1 MSRINIPF
9 VGASNKSRSVEVS
22 TQRSVNLFP
31 ELDPLSGFQQALYL
45 RPQLASFSTAG
56 SATIR
61 GMATF
66 GSLLFVVS
74 GGTVYSIDS
83 SGSATSRGNLLTSTG
98 RVSID
103 QNATQLMFVDGT
115 AGYIWDG
122 STLTQIADGDFPNG
136 ATQVVQFDG
145 YFVVNDPANPG
156 RFYISAYNNGTAWD
170 ATEFATA
177 ERNPDGLLAML
188 VNERE
193 LWLWGDAS
201 TEVWYNAGAPDFPF
215 EPVQS
220 AFTEW
225 GVGAA
230 FSPAKINGNVYWLA
244 SPGIV
249 LRATGTRGERISTH
263 AVETAIA
270 GYADIS
276 DAFGYCLEWEGHLF
290 YVLTFPT
297 GNATWVW
304 DESSG
309 LWHEWSSRGIGR
321 FRGNAYA
328 LLGQID
334 YVGDYLDG
342 NVYRLARDE
351 NSDFGTPIECL
362 REDRHILAAG
372 SRAPI
377 LHRALEIKLAQGSGT
392 ATLNPQAMLQWS
404 DNGGHTWSNEH
415 WRDIGLVGEYGQRCV
430 WRGLGQSRDR
440 VYRLKITDSVPRT
453 IVSGYLDL
461 EVGRNF

>member
-193 LWLWGDAS
+193 LWLWGIREHRS
-201 TEVWYNAGAPDFPF
+201 LVQRGRSRLPVRAGPVRLHGMGRRRRVLAGQDQRERVLARLAGHRAAGDRHARRAHQHARRRDGHRRLCRHLGCLRLLPRMGRAP
-215 EPVQS
+215 
-220 AFTEW
+220 
-225 GVGAA
+225 
-230 FSPAKINGNVYWLA
+230 
-244 SPGIV
+244 V
-249 LRATGTRGERISTH
+249 LRADLPDRQCDVGVGRI
-263 AVETAIA
+263 
-270 GYADIS
+270 
-276 DAFGYCLEWEGHLF
+276 
-290 YVLTFPT
+290 
-297 GNATWVW
+297 
-304 DESSG
+304 
-309 LWHEWSSRGIGR
+309 
-321 FRGNAYA
+321 
-328 LLGQID
+328 LGP
-334 YVGDYLDG
+334 
-342 NVYRLARDE
+342 LARVVQ
-351 NSDFGTPIECL
+351 SWY
-362 REDRHILAAG
+362 
-372 SRAPI
+372 
-377 LHRALEIKLAQGSGT
+377 RALSGQCLC
-392 ATLNPQAMLQWS
+392 A
-404 DNGGHTWSNEH
+404 
-415 WRDIGLVGEYGQRCV
+415 
-430 WRGLGQSRDR
+430 LGAD
-440 VYRLKITDSVPRT
+440 
-453 IVSGYLDL
+453 
-461 EVGRNF
+461 

>member
-1 MSRINIPF
+1 
-9 VGASNKSRSVEVS
+9 
-22 TQRSVNLFP
+22 
-31 ELDPLSGFQQALYL
+31 
-45 RPQLASFSTAG
+45 
-56 SATIR
+56 
-61 GMATF
+61 
-66 GSLLFVVS
+66 
-74 GGTVYSIDS
+74 
-83 SGSATSRGNLLTSTG
+83 
-98 RVSID
+98 
-103 QNATQLMFVDGT
+103 
-115 AGYIWDG
+115 
-122 STLTQIADGDFPNG
+122 
-136 ATQVVQFDG
+136 
-145 YFVVNDPANPG
+145 
-156 RFYISAYNNGTAWD
+156 
-170 ATEFATA
+170 
-177 ERNPDGLLAML
+177 
-188 VNERE
+188 
-193 LWLWGDAS
+193 
-201 TEVWYNAGAPDFPF
+201 
-215 EPVQS
+215 
-220 AFTEW
+220 
-225 GVGAA
+225 
-230 FSPAKINGNVYWLA
+230 VYWLA

-430 WRGLGQSRDR
+430 WRGLGH
-440 VYRLKITDSVPRT
+440 LGA
-453 IVSGYLDL
+453 SG
-461 EVGRNF
+461 VGWASPVTGCTG